1 MKRSDFTEI
10 LNQINRLEFRL
21 PSGEQVPD
29 HFHITEAGITTKQ
42 FIDCGG
48 TLRTERTISFQIW
61 TADDTEHRLNPSR
74 LLKIMKIAE
83 PILGSENLAIRFEYQ
98 KDTLGIYGVE
108 WNSQEGFFQLTA
120 QQTDCLAKE
129 QCGVTNVES
138 EPTAAAAESSC
149 CTPGGECC

>member
-10 LNQINRLEFRL
+10 LNQINRLEFQL
-21 PSGEQVPD
+21 PSGEKVPG
-29 HFHITEAGITTKQ
+29 HFHITEAGMTTKQ

-48 TLRTERTISFQIW
+48 TLRSDRVITFQIW
-61 TADDTEHRLNPSR
+61 TADDTDHRLNPSQ

-83 PILGSENLAIRFEYQ
+83 PILGSEDLAIRFEYQ

-108 WNSQEGFFQLTA
+108 WNSREACFQLTA

-129 QCGVTNVES
+129 QCGITPTEDERVKVADES
-138 EPTAAAAESSC
+138 GY
-149 CTPGGECC
+149 CTPGGGCC

>member
-1 MKRSDFTEI
+1 MKRSDFTDI

-21 PSGEQVPD
+21 PSGERVPD

-48 TLRTERTISFQIW
+48 TLRSDSVITFQIW
-61 TADDTEHRLNPSR
+61 TADDTEHRLAPSR

-83 PILGSENLAIRFEYQ
+83 PILGSEDLAIRFEYQ

-108 WNSQEGFFQLTA
+108 WNSRKVFFQLTA

-129 QCGVTNVES
+129 QCGVTHTEDERVTVADES
-138 EPTAAAAESSC
+138 GC
-149 CTPGGECC
+149 CTPGGGCC